1 MKKIRGNFDAW
12 SLGLNSTSGLFLAGY
27 KPMKQYYY
35 FGAIDYTIFSLM
47 LVAASSVG
55 IYLNWRSKVSIAR
68 VYKSSITI
76 FDLQDKTVDDF
87 QLGGRKMHAFPTS
100 LSMMST
106 SLSAI
111 TILGTPAE
119 FFDYGFM
126 YMWMI
131 VANACGLLISAEVF
145 VPIFYRLKVR
155 TTYEYLEMRFNGIVR
170 KTAVTLYLTVSL
182 IFTGLAVYAPATGKC
197 IYTMRFLYS
206 RRQY

>member
-1 MKKIRGNFDAW
+1 
-12 SLGLNSTSGLFLAGY
+12 
-27 KPMKQYYY
+27 
-35 FGAIDYTIFSLM
+35 
-47 LVAASSVG
+47 
-55 IYLNWRSKVSIAR
+55 
-68 VYKSSITI
+68 
-76 FDLQDKTVDDF
+76 
-87 QLGGRKMHAFPTS
+87 MHAFPTS

-197 IYTMRFLYS
+197 IYTMRFLYY

>member
-1 MKKIRGNFDAW
+1 
-12 SLGLNSTSGLFLAGY
+12 
-27 KPMKQYYY
+27 
-35 FGAIDYTIFSLM
+35 M

>member
-1 MKKIRGNFDAW
+1 
-12 SLGLNSTSGLFLAGY
+12 
-27 KPMKQYYY
+27 
-35 FGAIDYTIFSLM
+35 
-47 LVAASSVG
+47 
-55 IYLNWRSKVSIAR
+55 
-68 VYKSSITI
+68 
-76 FDLQDKTVDDF
+76 
-87 QLGGRKMHAFPTS
+87 MHAFPTS

-126 YMWMI
+126 YMWMIVRHGKVIQNFSRFEIHTNDFIPSSNLTFRLSALVQKLVKITLQCLMI

-170 KTAVTLYLTVSL
+170 KTAVSLYLTVSL

-197 IYTMRFLYS
+197 KQNLQTLQKFVS
-206 RRQY
+206 DCKF